1 MKRENIT
8 LRVFT
13 AHYYNAVRANNA
25 GEVQSSSSSSSSPL
39 SFQLQGAKKSER
51 VYTATDTQL
60 AEEGTLI
67 KP

>member
-13 AHYYNAVRANNA
+13 AHYHNAVRANHA
-25 GEVQSSSSSSSSPL
+25 GEVQSSSLSSSSPL
-39 SFQLQGAKKSER
+39 SFQLQGAKKSKR

-60 AEEGTLI
+60 VEEGTLI